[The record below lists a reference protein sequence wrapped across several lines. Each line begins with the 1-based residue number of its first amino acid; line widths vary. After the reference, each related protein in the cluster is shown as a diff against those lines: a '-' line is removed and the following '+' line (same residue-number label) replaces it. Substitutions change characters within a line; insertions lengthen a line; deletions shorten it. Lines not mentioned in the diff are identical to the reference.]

1 MQYRKRAN
9 LVLTTD
15 MDTFAIIDGVEYG
28 RGVCDTVYV
37 AIRPGIQIKFY
48 NNKKKETALYKNG
61 ELVDIGTRIKMT
73 IEDFGN
79 RPCLTIEGGE
89 DEHYG
94 VVSIIE
100 QDELK
105 LEKAT

>member
-1 MQYRKRAN
+1 M
-9 LVLTTD
+9 
-15 MDTFAIIDGVEYG
+15 EH
-28 RGVCDTVYV
+28 
-37 AIRPGIQIKFY
+37 
-48 NNKKKETALYKNG
+48 YKNLMSALAG
-61 ELVDIGTRIKMT
+61 AMPVCMTWILAGT
-73 IEDFGN
+73 EDNYFN
-79 RPCLTIEGGE
+79 ARDVFAFALSEGGE